1 MRVGRVRFWK
11 KFRLHI
17 KPELFVGV
25 GAGDSRN
32 KAIIFTKDTLH
43 VNGRITSHKSN
54 LNILRIIS

>member
-1 MRVGRVRFWK
+1 MRVGRARFRK

-43 VNGRITSHKSN
+43 VNGRIHIRANYIT
-54 LNILRIIS
+54 